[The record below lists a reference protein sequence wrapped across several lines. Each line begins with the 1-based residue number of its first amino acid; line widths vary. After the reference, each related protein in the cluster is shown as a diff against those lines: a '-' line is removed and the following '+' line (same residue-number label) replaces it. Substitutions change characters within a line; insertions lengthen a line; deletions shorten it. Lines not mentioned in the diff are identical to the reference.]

1 MHTRGQFWNGI
12 RKRITTKRQADDVK
26 QDRGRCCT
34 LLIAEGLEHFTLKQD
49 EKRVSIDP
57 FHDDVIN
64 LH

>member
-12 RKRITTKRQADDVK
+12 RKRITTKRQADDG
-26 QDRGRCCT
+26 GRCCT

-57 FHDDVIN
+57 FHDDVTN